1 MDKPIIKTK
10 VNEETGELGISMHVE
25 TEEEITSS
33 EAQTNSKVRFVK
45 PTQFDMLNA
54 FFSNVQHANI
64 DGVLHIF
71 SPEDGYYKPVDQ
83 RDLEDYL
90 LNNFYDMVV
99 QSGSM
104 RIVKACAELILR
116 RKSTAVI
123 SAEKQQI
130 LCFANG
136 FLPIT
141 NTEQTSFMPYNPSTN
156 VYPTYCIKA
165 DGFLNMSLWS
175 TAKAWPTPWMDW
187 FINGISAGNQDVA
200 TRIWQMIGYLLTP
213 DVNGKCFFVL
223 QGVPNSG
230 KSVLSNFI
238 AALLPDHR
246 IASLDIDQLGKKH
259 ATSELVSRSINI
271 SNDLPNKPLSSL
283 AIRNIKLM
291 TGNDDITVEY
301 PNGRLMKY
309 HGNCKF
315 LFSTNHA
322 LTLKGTDDGFLE
334 RLVCIPFTSSVP
346 ASQRN
351 RMLMQY
357 LLNEKDLIVA
367 KAIAYYRDLRL
378 NNYVFAGTGTDVCD
392 AKIRY
397 LPTEADDTDANLC
410 QFVDEKC
417 QFTENARTYTSELYN
432 AYTSFCRLHGYTPI
446 DNIASFSRRL
456 NRCYA
461 DKVTKNRWRDTDG
474 DNQNGF
480 CGITIRP
487 DPFNIYNEMNN
498 VPKTYHVNGQK
509 VYYV

>member
-1 MDKPIIKTK
+1 MEEPIIQSTANERNDKSDIPMDAEAGKEKTNYKAQADGK
-10 VNEETGELGISMHVE
+10 VPFT
-25 TEEEITSS
+25 
-33 EAQTNSKVRFVK
+33 K
-45 PTQFDMLNA
+45 PTPFDMLNA
-54 FFSNVQHANI
+54 FLNTVAYANI
-64 DGVLHIF
+64 DGVLHVF
-71 SPEDGYYKPVDQ
+71 APEVGYYKPVDQ
-83 RDLEDYL
+83 RELEDFL
-90 LNNFYDMVV
+90 LNYFYGMVE

-116 RKSTAVI
+116 RKSTPVM
-123 SAEKQQI
+123 SAEKQWI
-130 LCFANG
+130 LCFTNG
-136 FLPIT
+136 FLPIA
-141 NTEQTSFMPYNPSTN
+141 NTEQTTFMQYTPKYN
-156 VYPTYCIKA
+156 VFPTYLINAAGNIYMTNWGTTKA
-165 DGFLNMSLWS
+165 CS
-175 TAKAWPTPWMDW
+175 TPWMDW
-187 FINGISAGNQDVA
+187 FVNSISAGNQEIAV
-200 TRIWQMIGYLLTP
+200 RIWQMIGYLLTP
-213 DVNGKCFFVL
+213 DANGKCFFIL

-246 IASLDIDQLGKKH
+246 VASLNIDQLGKKN
-259 ATSELVSRSINI
+259 ATSQLVNKSINI
-271 SNDLPNKPLSSL
+271 SNDLPNKTLSSL

-301 PNGRLMKY
+301 PNGHLVKY

-322 LTLKGTDDGFLE
+322 LTLKGTDEGFTE
-334 RLVCIPFTSSVP
+334 RIVCIPFTSSVP
-346 ASQRN
+346 APQRN
-351 RMLMQY
+351 RMLMQH

-417 QFTENARTYTSELYN
+417 QFTENARTYTSELYD
-432 AYTSFCRLHGYTPI
+432 AYTSFCRLYGYTPI

-461 DKVTKNRWRDTDG
+461 DNVKKSRWRDDYG
-474 DNQNGF
+474 INQNGF
-480 CGITIRP
+480 CGITIKRNLLASYGLTT
-487 DPFNIYNEMNN
+487 D
-498 VPKTYHVNGQK
+498 GGR
-509 VYYV
+509 VYDL